1 MSQTTIERIPSARRA
16 AFRSHQLGK
25 LIRTPS
31 RLILSSLTSFLPMA
45 LFIGYRTNQNE
56 IGTDW
61 SAVWSTWAIVATG
74 WLALMLGVMLVALTG
89 VIAQSKAASLQ
100 LQLARIES

>member
-1 MSQTTIERIPSARRA
+1 MSETTIEIIPAARRA

-25 LIRTPS
+25 MVRTPS

-45 LFIGYRTNQNE
+45 VFIGYRTNQNE
-56 IGTDW
+56 LGTDW
-61 SAVWSTWAIVATG
+61 SAVWASWAIVSTG

-100 LQLARIES
+100 LQLAHIEG